1 MHKIE
6 LDMDELLDF
15 EVSEVIESEP
25 ISEGELV
32 PIINETDLEADYLK
46 SRETYHNLIEK
57 GTVALDHIL
66 EVAKQTDESRAFE
79 VVGQI
84 LKATSEVN
92 KELLDMQKTM
102 LEIKE
107 IEVNSGPKSVTNNTL
122 FVGSTKDL
130 QQFLKVDKR

>member
-1 MHKIE
+1 ME
-6 LDMDELLDF
+6 ELLDF
-15 EVSEVIESEP
+15 EVPDVIESEP

-32 PIINETDLEADYLK
+32 PIDNETDLEADYLK
-46 SRETYHNLIEK
+46 SRETYHSLIKK
-57 GTVALDHIL
+57 GTDALDHVL

-102 LEIKE
+102 LDIKQ
-107 IEVNSGPKSVTNNTL
+107 IELNSGPKNVTNNTL

-130 QQFLKVDKR
+130 QQFLKVNKR

>member
-1 MHKIE
+1 
-6 LDMDELLDF
+6 MDELLDF

>member
-1 MHKIE
+1 MHNTE
-6 LDMDELLDF
+6 LDMEELLDF
-15 EVSEVIESEP
+15 EVPDVIESEP

-32 PIINETDLEADYLK
+32 PIVNETDLEADYLK
-46 SRETYHNLIEK
+46 SRETYHSLIKK
-57 GTVALDHIL
+57 GTDALDHVL

-102 LEIKE
+102 LDIKQ
-107 IEVNSGPKSVTNNTL
+107 IEVNSGPKNVTNNTL

-130 QQFLKVDKR
+130 QQFLKVNKR

>member
-1 MHKIE
+1 ME
-6 LDMDELLDF
+6 ELLDF
-15 EVSEVIESEP
+15 EVPDVIESEP

-32 PIINETDLEADYLK
+32 PIVNETDLEADYLK
-46 SRETYHNLIEK
+46 SRETYHNLIKK
-57 GTVALDHIL
+57 GTDALDHVL

-102 LEIKE
+102 LDIKQIEI
-107 IEVNSGPKSVTNNTL
+107 NSGPKNVTNNTL

-130 QQFLKVDKR
+130 QQFLKVNKR

>member
-1 MHKIE
+1 MHNTE
-6 LDMDELLDF
+6 LDMEELLDF
-15 EVSEVIESEP
+15 EVPDVIESAP

-32 PIINETDLEADYLK
+32 PIVNENDLEADYLK
-46 SRETYHNLIEK
+46 SRETYHNLIKK
-57 GTVALDHIL
+57 GTDALDHVL

-102 LEIKE
+102 LDIKQ
-107 IEVNSGPKSVTNNTL
+107 IEVNSGPKNVTNNTL

-130 QQFLKVDKR
+130 QQFLKVNKR